1 MPWSRKWAVAG
12 LGVLLVLLMWGG
24 ATRPLFSAADEPL
37 FVPANADAH
46 VDMPHSGALR
56 TTGQA
61 WGDFD
66 NDGDLDLYLTDP
78 AAPNRLY
85 ENLGDGTFRLSP
97 LSEQVA
103 LPNQRSTGAIFADYD
118 NDGWPDLYVLA
129 RGRNALLHNDG
140 GRAFYDVTLL
150 AGVGDE
156 ADGQSATWGD
166 FDNDGDLDLYVVNWS
181 CSPDCGRPQSGD
193 RDRLYR
199 NNGDGTFD
207 DVTHWLGS
215 KTTGAGFAAT
225 FFDYDNDGDL
235 DLYVVNDE
243 FIAPTG
249 NVLWRN
255 DGAGCGGWCFT
266 DVSAETGADVRLM
279 GMGLAVGDYDNDGD
293 LDLYFT
299 NAGPMVLLQNLTA
312 QGEPRFVNVAPQA
325 GVEHAEG
332 IGWGAVFVDCD
343 NDGWLDLYVAESDV
357 KGDGLPANPL
367 YHNNGDGTFTMLPPT
382 DAGASDAGR
391 STGVAYADY
400 NGDGWTDLVVG
411 NFGRGYTLYRNT
423 RHAPHHWLRVRLV
436 GGGPVNRDAV
446 GAKVLL
452 TTPDGVRQTRVVHAG
467 SSLGAGH
474 ELALTFGLGVHTTAD
489 VRIIWPDGTEQ
500 TLANVRGD
508 RAYTIAYPLTW
519 RERLA
524 LTWAL
529 WRVRLA
535 LGAAGAL
542 LTLGGVGMVLWRW
555 RKREHVEQA
564 P

>member
-1 MPWSRKWAVAG
+1 MRRWLGWAMVVCA
-12 LGVLLVLLMWGG
+12 LVLGRWWW
-24 ATRPLFSAADEPL
+24 ASRLFAAADMPR
-37 FVPANADAH
+37 FVLANAEAH
-46 VDMPHSGALR
+46 LEMPHSGALR

-61 WGDFD
+61 WGDYD

-97 LSEQVA
+97 LSDQVA
-103 LPNQRSTGAIFADYD
+103 LPEHRSTGALFADYD

-129 RGRNALLHNDG
+129 RGRNTLFHNDG
-140 GRAFYDVTLL
+140 GRAFYDVTVL
-150 AGVGDE
+150 AGVGDD

-243 FIAPTG
+243 FIVPTG

-255 DGAGCGGWCFT
+255 DGPGCDGWCFT
-266 DVSAETGADVRLM
+266 DVSAETGANVRLM

-312 QGEPRFVNVAPQA
+312 QGEPRFVNVAPEA

-357 KGDGLPANPL
+357 KGDGLPFNPL
-367 YHNNGDGTFTMLPPT
+367 YHNNGDGTFTLLPPT

-400 NGDGWTDLVVG
+400 NADGWIDLVVG

-423 RHAPHHWLRVRLV
+423 RHAANHWLRVRLV
-436 GGGPVNRDAV
+436 GTGPVNRDAV
-446 GAKVLL
+446 GAKVYA
-452 TTPDGVRQTRVVHAG
+452 TTPDGLRRMRVVHAG

-474 ELALTFGLGVHTTAD
+474 ELTLTFGLGAATTAD
-489 VRIIWPDGTEQ
+489 LRIVWPDGTEQ
-500 TLANVRGD
+500 RIANVPGD
-508 RAYTIAYPLTW
+508 RTYTIAYPASW

-524 LTWAL
+524 VMWIL
-529 WRVRLA
+529 WRIRIFALA
-535 LGAAGAL
+535 GTAL
-542 LTLGGVGMVLWRW
+542 LLLVGGLVVLWW
-555 RKREHVEQA
+555 RGRKHPIAEQHA
-564 P
+564 